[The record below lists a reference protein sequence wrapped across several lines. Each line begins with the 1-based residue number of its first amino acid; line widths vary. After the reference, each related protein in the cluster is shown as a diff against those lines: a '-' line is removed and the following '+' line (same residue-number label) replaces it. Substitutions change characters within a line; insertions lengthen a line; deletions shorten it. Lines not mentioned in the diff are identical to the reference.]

1 MGTLLRRLRA
11 RTQGPAIPLA
21 STAALSGPVRRTL
34 ILRIGLAGA
43 LLALVLAAIG
53 TGRSDAD
60 AARGL
65 IPKGGSGMLI
75 LDVSRSIKP
84 EANRTIVEVL
94 RRLIESRSRIGV
106 VAFSDIAYELLPPG
120 TSTRELRPLLR
131 FFTPPAR
138 PRTGLDPNPPNP
150 WASNFSGGTQISA
163 GLNTAHDAL
172 VNGGDPRGPLLLV
185 SDLDT
190 APDDVPRVAT
200 TFNEF
205 RNEGVPFRIVALTP
219 RADNLALFRS
229 LAGKGAFADPLTRTA
244 QGSAATEGTTPGELP
259 WGLIVIAVLVLTA
272 LAVNEHWV
280 GRLPL
285 PRTQT

>member
-1 MGTLLRRLRA
+1 MGTFLRRLRA
-11 RTQGPAIPLA
+11 RTQGPAIPLS

-34 ILRIGLAGA
+34 ILRIGLAAA
-43 LLALVLAAIG
+43 LLALVLAAG
-53 TGRSDAD
+53 ATGRSDAD

-84 EANRTIVEVL
+84 EANRAIVNVL
-94 RRLIESRSRIGV
+94 ERLIASRSRIGV
-106 VAFSDIAYELLPPG
+106 VAFSDIAYVLLPAG
-120 TSTRELRPLLR
+120 TDSRELRSLVR
-131 FFTPPAR
+131 FFTPPAK

-163 GLNTAHDAL
+163 GLNVAHEAL
-172 VNGGDPRGPLLLV
+172 VRVGDPHGPLLLV

-200 TFNEF
+200 TFNAF
-205 RNEGVPFRIVALTP
+205 RNEGVPFRIVALNP
-219 RADNLALFRS
+219 RADNLELFRS
-229 LAGKGAFADPLTRTA
+229 LAGKGAFADPVTRT
-244 QGSAATEGTTPGELP
+244 GKRDGATEGTLAGELP
-259 WGLIVIAVLVLTA
+259 WSLIAIAALVLAA
-272 LAVNEHWV
+272 LAVNEHWA

-285 PRTQT
+285 SRPQT

>member
-1 MGTLLRRLRA
+1 MGTLVRRLRA
-11 RTQGPAIPLA
+11 RSRGPAIPLS
-21 STAALSGPVRRTL
+21 STASLAGPAKRTL
-34 ILRIGLAGA
+34 VVRILLAA
-43 LLALVLAAIG
+43 VLLALVVAASG

-65 IPKGGSGMLI
+65 IAKGGSGMLI

-84 EANRTIVEVL
+84 DANRAIVDVL
-94 RRLIESRSRIGV
+94 ERLIASRSRIGV
-106 VAFSDIAYELLPPG
+106 VAFSDIAYVLLPAG
-120 TSTRELRPLLR
+120 TSTRELRPIVR
-131 FFTPPAR
+131 FFTAPAK

-163 GLNTAHDAL
+163 GLNVAHQAL
-172 VNGGDPRGPLLLV
+172 VRAGDPHGPLLLV

-229 LAGKGAFADPLTRTA
+229 LAGPGAFADPLTRT
-244 QGSAATEGTTPGELP
+244 GSGTGATEGAAEGEPP
-259 WGLIVIAVLVLTA
+259 WSLLAIAALVLAA
-272 LAVNEHWV
+272 LAVNEHWA

>member
-1 MGTLLRRLRA
+1 MGTLLKRLRA
-11 RTQGPAIPLA
+11 RTQGPVIPL
-21 STAALSGPVRRTL
+21 STTAALSGPVRRTL
-34 ILRIGLAGA
+34 ILRIVLAAA
-43 LLALVLAAIG
+43 LLALVLGASG
-53 TGRSDAD
+53 TGRSDVD

-84 EANRTIVEVL
+84 EANRVIAEVL
-94 RRLIESRSRIGV
+94 QRLIASRSRIGV
-106 VAFSDIAYELLPPG
+106 VAFSDIAYVLLPPG
-120 TSTRELRPLLR
+120 TATRELRSLVR
-131 FFTPPAR
+131 FFTPPAQ

-163 GLNTAHDAL
+163 GLNVAHQAL
-172 VNGGDPRGPLLLV
+172 VRAGDPHGPLLLV

-200 TFNEF
+200 TFNAF
-205 RNEGVPFRIVALTP
+205 HNEGVPFRIVALNA

-229 LAGKGAFADPLTRTA
+229 LAGRRAFADPLTRTGRRTGA
-244 QGSAATEGTTPGELP
+244 GEGALEGELP
-259 WGLIVIAVLVLTA
+259 WSLIAIAGLVLAA
-272 LAVNEHWV
+272 LALNEHWV

-285 PRTQT
+285 PRTQS

>member
-1 MGTLLRRLRA
+1 MGTLVKRLRA
-11 RTQGPAIPLA
+11 RARGPAIPV
-21 STAALSGPVRRTL
+21 STTAALSRPARRTL
-34 ILRIGLAGA
+34 ILRVGLAVA
-43 LLALVLAAIG
+43 LLALVVAASG

-65 IPKGGSGMLI
+65 IAKGGSGMLI

-84 EANRTIVEVL
+84 DANRTIVEVL
-94 RRLIESRSRIGV
+94 ERLIASRSRIGV
-106 VAFSDIAYELLPPG
+106 VVFSDIAYLLLPPG
-120 TSTRELRPLLR
+120 TSTRELRSLVR
-131 FFTPPAR
+131 FFTAPAR

-163 GLNTAHDAL
+163 GLNVAHDAL
-172 VNGGDPRGPLLLV
+172 VRAGDPHGPLLLV

-200 TFNEF
+200 TFNAF

-229 LAGKGAFADPLTRTA
+229 LAGAGAFADPLTRT
-244 QGSAATEGTTPGELP
+244 GGGTGATEGAVEGGPP
-259 WGLIVIAVLVLTA
+259 WALIAIAALVLGA

-285 PRTQT
+285 PRTQP

>member
-1 MGTLLRRLRA
+1 MGTLIRRLRA
-11 RTQGPAIPLA
+11 RTQGPAIPL
-21 STAALSGPVRRTL
+21 STTALLAGPARRTL
-34 ILRIGLAGA
+34 VVRIVLGAA
-43 LLALVLAAIG
+43 LLALVLAASG

-65 IPKGGSGMLI
+65 IAKGGSGMLI

-84 EANRTIVEVL
+84 EANRAIVAVL
-94 RRLIESRSRIGV
+94 ERLIASRSRIGV
-106 VAFSDIAYELLPPG
+106 VAFSDIAYVLLPAG
-120 TSTRELRPLLR
+120 TSTRELRPLVR

-150 WASNFSGGTQISA
+150 WASNFSGGTQISS
-163 GLNTAHDAL
+163 GLNVAHQAL
-172 VNGGDPRGPLLLV
+172 IRAGDPNGPLLLV

-200 TFNEF
+200 TFNAF
-205 RNEGVPFRIVALTP
+205 RNEGVPFRIVALNP

-229 LAGKGAFADPLTRTA
+229 LAGKEAFADPVTRTRS
-244 QGSAATEGTTPGELP
+244 GSGAAEGTTPGEIP
-259 WGLIVIAVLVLTA
+259 WTLIAIAALVLVA
-272 LAVNEHWV
+272 LGVNEHWA

>member
-1 MGTLLRRLRA
+1 MGTLVRRLRA
-11 RTQGPAIPLA
+11 RTRGPVIPLSSA
-21 STAALSGPVRRTL
+21 AALSGPVRRTL
-34 ILRIGLAGA
+34 VLRIVLAVA
-43 LLALVLAAIG
+43 LLALVLLASG
-53 TGRSDAD
+53 TGRSDVD

-84 EANRTIVEVL
+84 EANRVIVDVL
-94 RRLIESRSRIGV
+94 ERLIASRSRIGV
-106 VAFSDIAYELLPPG
+106 VAFSDIAYVLLPAG
-120 TSTRELRPLLR
+120 TATRELRSLVR
-131 FFTPPAR
+131 FFKPPAK

-163 GLNTAHDAL
+163 GLNVAHEAL
-172 VNGGDPRGPLLLV
+172 VRAGDPHGPLLLV

-200 TFNEF
+200 TFNAF

-229 LAGKGAFADPLTRTA
+229 LAGKSAFADPLTRT
-244 QGSAATEGTTPGELP
+244 GRGTGAAEGALQGELP
-259 WGLIVIAVLVLTA
+259 WSLIAIAALVLAA
-272 LAVNEHWV
+272 LAANEYWA

-285 PRTQT
+285 PRMQT

>member
-1 MGTLLRRLRA
+1 MGTFVRRLRGRA
-11 RTQGPAIPLA
+11 QGPAIPLS
-21 STAALSGPVRRTL
+21 STAALSRPARRTL
-34 ILRIGLAGA
+34 ILRIGLAAA
-43 LLALVLAAIG
+43 LLALVLVASG

-65 IPKGGSGMLI
+65 IAKGGSGMLI

-84 EANRTIVEVL
+84 EANRTIVDVL
-94 RRLIESRSRIGV
+94 ERLIASRSRIGV
-106 VAFSDIAYELLPPG
+106 VAFSDIAYVLLPAG
-120 TSTRELRPLLR
+120 TSTRELRSLVR
-131 FFTPPAR
+131 FFTPPAK

-150 WASNFSGGTQISA
+150 WASNFSGGTQISS
-163 GLNTAHDAL
+163 GLNVAHQAL
-172 VNGGDPRGPLLLV
+172 IRAGDPHGPLLLV

-200 TFNEF
+200 TFNAF
-205 RNEGVPFRIVALTP
+205 RNEGVPFRIVALNP

-229 LAGKGAFADPLTRTA
+229 LAGRDAFADPLTRSGRGTA
-244 QGSAATEGTTPGELP
+244 AGEGTTPGEVP
-259 WGLIVIAVLVLTA
+259 WSLIAIAALVLVA
-272 LAVNEHWV
+272 LAVNEHWA

>member
-1 MGTLLRRLRA
+1 MGTLVKRLRA
-11 RTQGPAIPLA
+11 RTQGPVIPLS

-34 ILRIGLAGA
+34 ILRIVFAAA
-43 LLALVLAAIG
+43 LLALVLGASG
-53 TGRSDAD
+53 TGRSDVD

-84 EANRTIVEVL
+84 EANRVIVDVL
-94 RRLIESRSRIGV
+94 ERLIASRSRIGV
-106 VAFSDIAYELLPPG
+106 VAFSDIAYVLLPAG
-120 TSTRELRPLLR
+120 TAVRELRSLVR
-131 FFTPPAR
+131 FFKPPAK

-163 GLNTAHDAL
+163 GLNVAHQAL
-172 VNGGDPRGPLLLV
+172 LRAGDPHGPLLLV

-200 TFNEF
+200 TFNAF
-205 RNEGVPFRIVALTP
+205 RNEGVPFRIVALNP

-229 LAGKGAFADPLTRTA
+229 LAGKSAFADPLTRTGRRTGA
-244 QGSAATEGTTPGELP
+244 GEGALEGELP
-259 WGLIVIAVLVLTA
+259 WSLIAIAGLVLAA
-272 LAVNEHWV
+272 LALNEHWV

-285 PRTQT
+285 PRTQS

>member
-1 MGTLLRRLRA
+1 MGTFIRRVRA
-11 RTQGPAIPLA
+11 RTQGPAIPLS
-21 STAALSGPVRRTL
+21 STAALNGPVRRTL
-34 ILRIGLAGA
+34 ILRIGLAAA
-43 LLALVLAAIG
+43 LLALVLAASG

-84 EANRTIVEVL
+84 ESNRVIVGVL
-94 RRLIESRSRIGV
+94 ERLIASRSRIGV
-106 VAFSDIAYELLPPG
+106 VAFSDIAYVLLPPG
-120 TSTRELRPLLR
+120 TATRELQSLVR
-131 FFTPPAR
+131 FFKPPAK

-163 GLNTAHDAL
+163 GLNVAHDAL
-172 VNGGDPRGPLLLV
+172 VRAGDPHGPLLLV

-200 TFNEF
+200 TFNAF

-229 LAGKGAFADPLTRTA
+229 LAGKGAFADPLTRT
-244 QGSAATEGTTPGELP
+244 GRGTGAAEGTTAGGLP
-259 WGLIVIAVLVLTA
+259 WGLIAIAALVLAA
-272 LAVNEHWV
+272 LAVNEHWA